1 MKEIRK
7 DCREAR
13 FDAESAEKVLEKA
26 CCICCFIHTNI
37 TCGSKTAVEFF
48 DDGKTHW

>member
-13 FDAESAEKVLEKA
+13 FDAESAEKLLEKA
-26 CCICCFIHTNI
+26 YCICCFLDTKI
-37 TCGSKTAVEFF
+37 TCGSKTAVDFF